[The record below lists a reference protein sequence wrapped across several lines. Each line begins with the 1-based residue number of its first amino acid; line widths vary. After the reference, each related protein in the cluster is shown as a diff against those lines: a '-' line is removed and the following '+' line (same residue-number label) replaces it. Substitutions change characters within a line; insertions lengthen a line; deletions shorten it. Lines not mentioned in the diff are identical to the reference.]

1 MKMKMKKKM
10 KKSIGN
16 RHSCLLVCTDIRE
29 SNSQKCESMRNANA
43 MRAISTRK
51 LRTYSYGKG
60 LLIDTC
66 ECVSVT
72 LHSAH
77 LYIYII
83 YIIYM

>member
-60 LLIDTC
+60 LLIDTHVNASLLLC
-66 ECVSVT
+66 T
-72 LHSAH
+72 LHI
-77 LYIYII
+77 YIYIL
-83 YIIYM
+83 YI